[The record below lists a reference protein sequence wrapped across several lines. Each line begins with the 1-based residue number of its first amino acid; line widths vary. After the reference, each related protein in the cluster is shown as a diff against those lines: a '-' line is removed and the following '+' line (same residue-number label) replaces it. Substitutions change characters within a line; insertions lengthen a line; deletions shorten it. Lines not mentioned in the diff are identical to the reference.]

1 MPMEEIYLAC
11 QKEFDTWDKIMKNHK
26 PHLHP
31 WLLPVELKINKK
43 LIPKDIYNN
52 IIIPYL
58 LNPHE
63 CGNIGEDLKCC
74 ICMLNAISMNPM
86 NHIRNNDVELC
97 KKCNTYIEDEFK

>member
-1 MPMEEIYLAC
+1 MNCLRPMEEIYLAC

-52 IIIPYL
+52 IIIFIIVSILFIYKFSFYSL
-58 LNPHE
+58 
-63 CGNIGEDLKCC
+63 
-74 ICMLNAISMNPM
+74 
-86 NHIRNNDVELC
+86 
-97 KKCNTYIEDEFK
+97 